1 MKSAELKN
9 LSTEELN
16 NKLVESKAKL
26 NELSLTN
33 AVSPLENPME
43 IRFVRRN
50 VARIMTELHS
60 R

>member
-1 MKSAELKN
+1 MKTAELKN

-16 NKLVESKAKL
+16 SKLVESKTKL
-26 NELSLTN
+26 NELRLTN
-33 AVSPLENPME
+33 VVSPLENPME

>member
-16 NKLVESKAKL
+16 SKLVESKTKL
-26 NELSLTN
+26 NELRLTN
-33 AVSPLENPME
+33 VVSPLENPME
-43 IRFVRRN
+43 IRLVRRN
-50 VARIMTELHS
+50 VARVMTELHS

>member
-16 NKLVESKAKL
+16 NQLVESKGKL
-26 NELSLTN
+26 NDLRLTN

-43 IRFVRRN
+43 IRLVRRN